1 MTKFGGCD
9 SMKYELGEHIAK
21 NAKGQAH
28 GLKNGFSAIGLETYI
43 ASECEAGEIIKVAD
57 WIYEGYTKDS
67 VMKMFKRM
75 IKAGQVIRPKKGV
88 YQVC

>member
-1 MTKFGGCD
+1 MA
-9 SMKYELGEHIAK
+9 KYDTLNSLNDELGEHIAK

-67 VMKMFKRM
+67 VLKMFKRM
-75 IKAGQVIRPKKGV
+75 IKAGQIIRPRKGV
-88 YQVC
+88 YEVC